1 MSRLTIIFTSDYQ
14 SWSMHQA
21 KIGIVEDELI
31 IASYIK
37 SILEELH
44 YIVPEPCKN
53 YEDAI
58 IMLETEKP
66 DLVILDIQLAG
77 EKDGVMVAE
86 YIRKNIDI
94 PFVFHTAN
102 SDVITVDRVK
112 KVRPNAF
119 LTKPF
124 QKKDLL
130 ISVELALSNFSK
142 QVTAKPAGNGDNFLI
157 KDSFFI
163 KDAQYFHKIK
173 FDEVLYLESE
183 GAYVTLFTEK
193 KKYLV
198 RGSIAQYLEK
208 MSSKKFFRVHRS
220 YAVNLDKV
228 ELINTSFLTIK
239 DEKIPI
245 SKNFRDDLLTL
256 MNIV

>member
-1 MSRLTIIFTSDYQ
+1 
-14 SWSMHQA
+14 MHQA
-21 KIGIVEDELI
+21 KIGIVEDDLV

-37 SILEELH
+37 SILEELN
-44 YIVPEPCKN
+44 YIVPEPSKN
-53 YEDAI
+53 YEAAI
-58 IMLETEKP
+58 EMMETEKP
-66 DLVILDIQLAG
+66 DLVILDIQLDG
-77 EKDGVMVAE
+77 KKDGVMVAE
-86 YIRKNIDI
+86 YIRQNIDI

-102 SDVITVDRVK
+102 SDVATVERVK

-124 QKKDLL
+124 QKRDLL

-142 QVTAKPAGNGDNFLI
+142 QPAPKPNAEGENYMI

-163 KDAQYFHKIK
+163 KDAQYFHKIR

-183 GAYVTLFTEK
+183 GAYVTLYTEK

-208 MSSKKFFRVHRS
+208 MNSRKFFRVHRS
-220 YAVNLDKV
+220 YAVNLDKIDV
-228 ELINTSFLTIK
+228 INTAFLTIK
-239 DEKIPI
+239 DDKIPI
-245 SKNFRDDLLTL
+245 SKNFRDDLLAM

>member
-1 MSRLTIIFTSDYQ
+1 
-14 SWSMHQA
+14 MHQA
-21 KIGIVEDELI
+21 KIGIVEDDMV
-31 IASYIK
+31 IARYIK
-37 SILEELH
+37 SILEELN

-53 YEDAI
+53 YEEAI
-58 IMLETEKP
+58 EMMETEKP
-66 DLVILDIQLAG
+66 DLVILDIQLDG
-77 EKDGVMVAE
+77 KKDGVMVAE
-86 YIRKNIDI
+86 YIRQHIDI

-102 SDVITVDRVK
+102 NDEATVERVK
-112 KVRPNAF
+112 KVRANAF

-124 QKKDLL
+124 QKRDLL

-142 QVTAKPAGNGDNFLI
+142 QEAPKAGHDGDNYMI

-183 GAYVTLFTEK
+183 GAYVTLYTEK

-208 MSSKKFFRVHRS
+208 MNSRKFFRVHRS
-220 YAVNLDKV
+220 YAVNLDKIEV
-228 ELINTSFLTIK
+228 INTSFLTIK
-239 DEKIPI
+239 DEKNPI
-245 SKNFRDDLLTL
+245 SKNFRDDLLTM

>member
-1 MSRLTIIFTSDYQ
+1 
-14 SWSMHQA
+14 MHQA
-21 KIGIVEDELI
+21 KIGIVEDETI
-31 IASYIK
+31 VASYIK
-37 SILEELH
+37 SVLEELN

-53 YEDAI
+53 YEEAI
-58 IMLETEKP
+58 AMLETEKP

-77 EKDGVMVAE
+77 DKDGVMVAE
-86 YIRKNIDI
+86 YIREHIDI

-102 SDVITVDRVK
+102 SDEATVDRVK
-112 KVRPNAF
+112 KVRANAF

-142 QVTAKPAGNGDNFLI
+142 QPTAKVVSPGENYLI

-193 KKYLV
+193 KKYLL
-198 RGSIAQYLEK
+198 RGSITQYLEK
-208 MSSKKFFRVHRS
+208 MSSGKFFRVHRS

-228 ELINTSFLTIK
+228 EIINTSFLTIR

-245 SKNFRDDLLTL
+245 SKNFRDDLLAL

>member
-1 MSRLTIIFTSDYQ
+1 
-14 SWSMHQA
+14 MHQA
-21 KIGIVEDELI
+21 KIGIVEDELVV
-31 IASYIK
+31 ASYIK
-37 SILEELH
+37 SILEKLH
-44 YIVPEPCKN
+44 YIVPEPCRT

-58 IMLETEKP
+58 DMLENEKP
-66 DLVILDIQLAG
+66 DLVILDIQLDG
-77 EKDGVMVAE
+77 ELDGVMVAE

-94 PFVFHTAN
+94 PFVFHSSN
-102 SDVITVDRVK
+102 SDDATLERVK

-124 QKKDLL
+124 QKKDLV

-142 QVTAKPAGNGDNFLI
+142 QPIAKSDNDTDNYLI

-163 KDAQYFHKIK
+163 KDTQYFHKIK
-173 FDEVLYLESE
+173 FDEVLYLESD

-198 RGSIAQYLEK
+198 RGSISQYLEK
-208 MSSKKFFRVHRS
+208 MNSKKFFRVHRS

-228 ELINTSFLTIK
+228 DIINTSFLTIK